1 VAVRFGI
8 HALGV
13 EAEVFGQAVEKGAVR
28 GGHGFE
34 SQSPLRR
41 IGGEDAKVL
50 FLDSGPL
57 HVVLVEL
64 EGLVGVRDVVVD
76 VGSLVDVEGEG
87 EFAVPL
93 KAGALIVA
101 F

>member
-1 VAVRFGI
+1 
-8 HALGV
+8 
-13 EAEVFGQAVEKGAVR
+13 
-28 GGHGFE
+28 
-34 SQSPLRR
+34 
-41 IGGEDAKVL
+41 
-50 FLDSGPL
+50 
-57 HVVLVEL
+57 VVLVEL

-93 KAGALIVA
+93 KADALIVA